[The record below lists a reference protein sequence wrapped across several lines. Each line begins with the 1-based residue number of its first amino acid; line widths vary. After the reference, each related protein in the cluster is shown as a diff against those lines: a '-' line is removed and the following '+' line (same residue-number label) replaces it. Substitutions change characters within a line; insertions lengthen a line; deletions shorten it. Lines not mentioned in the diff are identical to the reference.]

1 MGDVKNVNNL
11 EGFSKRQRLFI
22 EWLATPKYGRIPPTQ
37 EMLADQLG
45 VRPETLCRWKRVPGL
60 MDAAV
65 ARARSMVH
73 DNLPE
78 IYGALNREASK
89 GSFQHIK
96 LALEVS
102 GEHVD
107 KKEIDLKGRVVVDW
121 DATDNAES

>member
-1 MGDVKNVNNL
+1 MGDVKNVNNY
-11 EGFSKRQRLFI
+11 SKRQKIFI

-37 EMLADQLG
+37 EMLANQIG
-45 VRPETLCRWKRVPGL
+45 VRPETLCRWKKLPGL

-78 IYGALNREASK
+78 IYGALNREAAK

-96 LALEVS
+96 LALEVT
-102 GEHVD
+102 GEHVE
-107 KKEIDLKGRVVVDW
+107 KKEVDLNTTGDIILRWPDGRI
-121 DATDNAES
+121 AEPP